1 MNLQH
6 ERMGHL
12 CERLNLPFI
21 AQGYA
26 AAAQEA
32 AKQERSYSDFLE
44 ALLKAEAQGR
54 QVRKHNMLTRLA
66 GFDYRFAAGVKRSQI
81 DELAGLGFIERHE
94 NALFIGPSGVGK
106 THLAIALGYRA

>member
-1 MNLQH
+1 MLVRAVQARLGGQRMNLQH

-32 AKQERSYSDFLE
+32 AKQERSY
-44 ALLKAEAQGR
+44 
-54 QVRKHNMLTRLA
+54 
-66 GFDYRFAAGVKRSQI
+66 I

-94 NALFIGPSGVGK
+94 NSLFIGPAGVGK
-106 THLAIALGYRA
+106 THLAIALGYRAAQAGMKTRF